1 MQTKK
6 YSNFRIIWLNIVFD
20 KNRQTNERTRRGGNQ
35 AKYMYNLLT
44 HEYTHIYNGKI
55 MNHENLSEIHYSGY
69 IGK

>member
-1 MQTKK
+1 MTKT
-6 YSNFRIIWLNIVFD
+6 D
-20 KNRQTNERTRRGGNQ
+20 KRTNEHVGGGNQ

-55 MNHENLSEIHYSGY
+55 MVHENLSEIHYSGY